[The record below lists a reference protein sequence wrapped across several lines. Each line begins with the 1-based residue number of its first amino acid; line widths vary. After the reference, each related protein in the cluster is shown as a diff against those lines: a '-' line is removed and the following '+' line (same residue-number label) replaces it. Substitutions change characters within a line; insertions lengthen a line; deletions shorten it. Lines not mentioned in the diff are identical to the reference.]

1 MSLFSEADEQRISAT
16 IAEAERTT
24 SGEIVVVVAARSDG
38 YHYVPPLVGAAIA
51 LLVPWVLIYFTLLD
65 MRTIYLIQLAVF
77 ALVTIALMPAP
88 IRTALVPPGVKRRHA
103 HRRAIEQFLLQS
115 LHTTESRT
123 GVLLFVSAA
132 ERFAE
137 IIADKGIAGQVPRET
152 WQAIIDK
159 LTAAIGSGHPT
170 EGFIEAI
177 RAIGEVLSAHYPPGT
192 GDPNELPDHLIVLH

>member
-1 MSLFSEADEQRISAT
+1 MSLFSEADEHRISAA

-38 YHYVPPLVGAAIA
+38 YHYVPPLIGAAVA
-51 LLVPWVLIYFTLLD
+51 LFVPWLLIYFTLLD

-77 ALVTIALMPAP
+77 ALVTILLMPAP
-88 IRTALVPPGVKRRHA
+88 IRTALVPTGIKRRHA
-103 HRRAIEQFLLQS
+103 HRRAIEQFLVQS

-123 GVLLFVSAA
+123 GVLLFVSVA

-137 IIADKGIAGQVPRET
+137 IVADKAIAELVPRAT
-152 WQAIIDK
+152 WQGIIDE
-159 LTAAIGSGHPT
+159 LTGAIAARRPT

-177 RAIGEVLSAHYPPGT
+177 HAIGAVLAEHYPPGS
-192 GDPNELPDHLIVLH
+192 GDPNELPDHLIVLG